1 MSITLATGSMQTI
14 NSSTAPRLI
23 QTPAGAASAYSV
35 DDPGNAVVTNIAG
48 ALDQPNTIRYSVN
61 AVADVF
67 KQSPV
72 NPSPGQNP
80 AGVNILVQ
88 VNEVWKVTDTDLG
101 ERLLPVSGHFVL
113 KLPTDAAITATAV
126 AALIDRVVGSS
137 MRADNGTLETGVDFL
152 LHGVTRIPIDPSV

>member
-1 MSITLATGSMQTI
+1 MSITLATGTMQTVLAA
-14 NSSTAPRLI
+14 TPRVI
-23 QTPAGAASAYSV
+23 EAPAGSKGAYSV
-35 DDPGNAVVTNIAG
+35 DDPGNAVVTNVVG

-80 AGVNILVQ
+80 AGVNILIQ

-101 ERLLPVSGHFVL
+101 ERYLPVSGHLVL
-113 KLPTDAAITATAV
+113 KLPTDSAITATAV
-126 AALIDRVVGSS
+126 AELIDRVVGATV
-137 MRADNGTLETGVDFL
+137 RGEAGTLETGVDFL
-152 LHGVTRIPIDPSV
+152 MHGVTRIPTDPAS